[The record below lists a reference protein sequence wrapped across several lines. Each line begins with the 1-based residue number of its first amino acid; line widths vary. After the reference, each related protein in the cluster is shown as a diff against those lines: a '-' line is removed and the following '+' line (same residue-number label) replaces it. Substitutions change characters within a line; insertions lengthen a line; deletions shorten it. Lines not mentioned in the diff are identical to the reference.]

1 MSRHWS
7 LLIRGLTDAH
17 EHFDDFTPAELYPA
31 ALAWMEQDGRD
42 CVHEAI
48 TEQDFAY
55 DALFRRQLPRF
66 GRELVALKAAEPN
79 TAEDA
84 VWDIGIG
91 LMIALVTYASRCA
104 LRAEWDYAK
113 SESIDP
119 REGLGELMAMRA
131 EDARDRARDMMIE
144 QERAA

>member
-1 MSRHWS
+1 MSRHWT
-7 LLIRGLTDAH
+7 LLIRDLTGAH
-17 EHFDDFTPAELYPA
+17 EHFEDFAPAELYPA

-84 VWDIGIG
+84 LWDIGIG
-91 LMIALVTYASRCA
+91 LMSALVTYASRCA
-104 LRAEWDYAK
+104 LRAEWEYCK
-113 SESIDP
+113 GLELC
-119 REGLGELMAMRA
+119 RERHPVELA
-131 EDARDRARDMMIE
+131 EEHFDRLERARDMARE
-144 QERAA
+144 QAA